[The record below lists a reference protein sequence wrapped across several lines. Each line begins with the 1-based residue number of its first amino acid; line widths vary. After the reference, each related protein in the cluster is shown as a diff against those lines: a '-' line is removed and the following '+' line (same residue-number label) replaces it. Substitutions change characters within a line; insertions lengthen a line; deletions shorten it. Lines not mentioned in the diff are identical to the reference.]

1 MAMREVK
8 APDKEGK
15 AGSRQI

>member
-15 AGSRQI
+15 AG